1 MRVGDGNRRSSTA
14 RFTPLKD
21 CALREIAVSSVFST
35 SARSL
40 SRSGISRSTNLL
52 RSSMGLPVKTLSN
65 GLGAS
70 VRTGPAGK
78 GTGVGAGVKD
88 AFGDGAGNVAVPFV
102 ESGVPIPTGRAGE
115 AGFGAGG

>member
-1 MRVGDGNRRSSTA
+1 
-14 RFTPLKD
+14 
-21 CALREIAVSSVFST
+21 
-35 SARSL
+35 
-40 SRSGISRSTNLL
+40 
-52 RSSMGLPVKTLSN
+52 MGLPVKTLSN

-78 GTGVGAGVKD
+78 GTGVGVKD

-115 AGFGAGG
+115 AGFGADG